1 MRNLSI
7 RSWLPFFTFCASLLS
22 LGLAACGGGQEKEPV
37 QPLTL
42 AVDFSEGAI
51 GWAGGA
57 ADYNVGNPPDD
68 VITSISSLPSPL
80 PGSGYRLSGTNES
93 DDLFVFA
100 KRQFSGLNANTTYQ
114 LVFSVSIATWIP
126 QNCVGVGGAP
136 GESVYLVAG
145 AANTEPL
152 SVLDGAGSYRV
163 SWERGNQATGGP
175 QAAVLGN
182 IANSQIDC
190 PPTSE
195 WVWEVKTLNQNS
207 PLSVTS
213 DGDGRLWVLLGMDS
227 GFEHYSE
234 VYLLSA
240 TATLTPLGQ

>member
-1 MRNLSI
+1 MSNLAI
-7 RSWLPFFTFCASLLS
+7 RSRLSWITFCASLLS
-22 LGLAACGGGQEKEPV
+22 LGLAACGGGEEKEPA

-42 AVDFSEGAI
+42 AVDFNEGAI
-51 GWAGGA
+51 GWVGGA

-68 VITSISSLPSPL
+68 VITSASSLPSPL

-100 KRQFSGLNANTTYQ
+100 KRQFSGLIANTTYQ
-114 LVFSVSIATWIP
+114 VVFSVNIATRIP
-126 QNCVGVGGAP
+126 QHCAGVGGAP
-136 GESVYLVAG
+136 GESVYLLAG

-152 SVLDGAGSYRV
+152 SVLDSQGDYRV
-163 SWERGNQATGGP
+163 NWDRGNQAIGGP

-182 IANSQIDC
+182 ISNSQTDC
-190 PPTSE
+190 PPSSD
-195 WVWEVKTLNQNS
+195 WVWEAKTLNQNGS
-207 PLSVTS
+207 LLVTS
-213 DGDGRLWVLLGMDS
+213 DADGNLWVLLGMDS

-240 TATLTPLGQ
+240 TATLTPQGQ